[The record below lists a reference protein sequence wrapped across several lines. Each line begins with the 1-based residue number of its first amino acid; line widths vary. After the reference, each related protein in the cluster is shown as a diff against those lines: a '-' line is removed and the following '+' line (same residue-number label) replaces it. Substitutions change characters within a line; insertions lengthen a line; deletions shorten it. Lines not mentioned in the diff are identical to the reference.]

1 MTSESTHEER
11 LRETLD
17 LLAAQVQPAPDAYRR
32 ARAEWKRRE
41 RRRRLTLAVLMVVV
55 FTLAVLI
62 GLWALNRTPDGP
74 PGGETPGGHHH
85 HSSWHSV
92 RP

>member
-41 RRRRLTLAVLMVVV
+41 RRRRLTLASLMVVV

-74 PGGETPGGHHH
+74 PGGETTGRYH
-85 HSSWHSV
+85 HSSWHS
-92 RP
+92 P